1 MGVQGVETGVQG
13 DKFYEKS
20 AKMGKM
26 GGSPGTEETEEWN
39 QESRKGGKEWMTGG
53 M

>member
-20 AKMGKM
+20 DKMGKM
-26 GGSPGTEETEEWN
+26 GGFPGKEEWN
-39 QESRKGGKEWMTGG
+39 QESRKGGKEWMTGSL
-53 M
+53 